1 MKFYKILALT
11 IVTIMALNSCKA
23 LKPKWV
29 DTRNVPTDARE
40 RARKNIEEG
49 RGVTFGSLG
58 NKKTT
63 YQFSSS
69 NPMWRASLEVLD
81 FIPLTTVDYS
91 GGVIITDWYN
101 DNAGNDA
108 IKVTVRFLSNE
119 VRTNSIKVVVH
130 KKTCDN
136 NQNCATNKIDSKI
149 EEELV
154 TSILK
159 LAAKFEKKKNKKKLV
174 IKWKDS
180 IFYLLRKNGVRFLK
194 IKIYTDQNLPKSFI
208 V

>member
-1 MKFYKILALT
+1 MKFYKLLALT
-11 IVTIMALNSCKA
+11 IIAILALNSCKA

-40 RARKNIEEG
+40 RARKNVEEG
-49 RGVTFGSLG
+49 RGVSFGSLG

-159 LAAKFEKKKNKKKLV
+159 LAAKFEKETKTKKN
-174 IKWKDS
+174 
-180 IFYLLRKNGVRFLK
+180 
-194 IKIYTDQNLPKSFI
+194 
-208 V
+208 

>member
-1 MKFYKILALT
+1 MKFYKFLALS
-11 IVTIMALNSCKA
+11 IIAIMALNSCKA

-40 RARKNIEEG
+40 RARKNVEEG
-49 RGVTFGSLG
+49 RGVSFGSLG

-136 NQNCATNKIDSKI
+136 NRNCATNKIDSKI

-154 TSILK
+154 TSILN
-159 LAAKFEKKKNKKKLV
+159 LAARFEKESKTKKN
-174 IKWKDS
+174 
-180 IFYLLRKNGVRFLK
+180 
-194 IKIYTDQNLPKSFI
+194 
-208 V
+208 

>member
-1 MKFYKILALT
+1 
-11 IVTIMALNSCKA
+11 MALNSCKA

-40 RARKNIEEG
+40 RARKNVEEG
-49 RGVTFGSLG
+49 RGVSFGSLG

-154 TSILK
+154 VSILK
-159 LAAKFEKKKNKKKLV
+159 LAAKFEKEKKTKKN
-174 IKWKDS
+174 
-180 IFYLLRKNGVRFLK
+180 
-194 IKIYTDQNLPKSFI
+194 
-208 V
+208 

>member
-1 MKFYKILALT
+1 MKFCKFLALS
-11 IVTIMALNSCKA
+11 IIAIMVLSSCKA

-40 RARKNIEEG
+40 RAKKNIEEG

-58 NKKTT
+58 NRKTT

-119 VRTNSIKVVVH
+119 VRTNSLKVVVH

-159 LAAKFEKKKNKKKLV
+159 LAAKFEKETKTKKN
-174 IKWKDS
+174 
-180 IFYLLRKNGVRFLK
+180 
-194 IKIYTDQNLPKSFI
+194 
-208 V
+208 

>member
-1 MKFYKILALT
+1 
-11 IVTIMALNSCKA
+11 MALNSCKA

-29 DTRNVPTDARE
+29 DTRKIPTDARE
-40 RARKNIEEG
+40 RAKKNIEEG

-58 NKKTT
+58 NRKTT

-119 VRTNSIKVVVH
+119 VRTNSLKVVVH

-159 LAAKFEKKKNKKKLV
+159 LAAKFEKETKTKKN
-174 IKWKDS
+174 
-180 IFYLLRKNGVRFLK
+180 
-194 IKIYTDQNLPKSFI
+194 
-208 V
+208 

>member
-1 MKFYKILALT
+1 MKFFKFLALT
-11 IVTIMALNSCKA
+11 IIVIMALNSCKA

-40 RARKNIEEG
+40 RARKNVEEG
-49 RGVTFGSLG
+49 RGVSFGSLG

-159 LAAKFEKKKNKKKLV
+159 LAAKFEKEKKTKKN
-174 IKWKDS
+174 
-180 IFYLLRKNGVRFLK
+180 
-194 IKIYTDQNLPKSFI
+194 
-208 V
+208 

>member
-11 IVTIMALNSCKA
+11 IIAIIALNSCKA

-29 DTRNVPTDARE
+29 DTRKIPTDARE
-40 RARKNIEEG
+40 RAKKNIEEG
-49 RGVTFGSLG
+49 RGVTLGSLG
-58 NKKTT
+58 NRKTT

-81 FIPLTTVDYS
+81 CIPLTTVDYS

-119 VRTNSIKVVVH
+119 VRTNSLKVVVH

-159 LAAKFEKKKNKKKLV
+159 LAAKFEKETKTKKN
-174 IKWKDS
+174 
-180 IFYLLRKNGVRFLK
+180 
-194 IKIYTDQNLPKSFI
+194 
-208 V
+208 

>member
-1 MKFYKILALT
+1 MKFFKFLALT
-11 IVTIMALNSCKA
+11 IITIMALNSCKA

-40 RARKNIEEG
+40 RARKNVEEG
-49 RGVTFGSLG
+49 RGVSFGSLG

-159 LAAKFEKKKNKKKLV
+159 LAAKFDKEKRTKKN
-174 IKWKDS
+174 
-180 IFYLLRKNGVRFLK
+180 
-194 IKIYTDQNLPKSFI
+194 
-208 V
+208 

>member
-1 MKFYKILALT
+1 MKFFKFLALT
-11 IVTIMALNSCKA
+11 IIVIMALNSCKA

-40 RARKNIEEG
+40 RARKNVEEG
-49 RGVTFGSLG
+49 RGVSFGSLG

-159 LAAKFEKKKNKKKLV
+159 LAAKFDKEKKTKKN
-174 IKWKDS
+174 
-180 IFYLLRKNGVRFLK
+180 
-194 IKIYTDQNLPKSFI
+194 
-208 V
+208 

>member
-1 MKFYKILALT
+1 MKFYKLLALT
-11 IVTIMALNSCKA
+11 IIAILALNSCKA

-49 RGVTFGSLG
+49 RGVSLGNLG

-119 VRTNSIKVVVH
+119 VRTNSIKVIVH

-159 LAAKFEKKKNKKKLV
+159 LAAKFEKETKTKKN
-174 IKWKDS
+174 
-180 IFYLLRKNGVRFLK
+180 
-194 IKIYTDQNLPKSFI
+194 
-208 V
+208 

>member
-1 MKFYKILALT
+1 MKFLKFLALT
-11 IVTIMALNSCKA
+11 IITVMALNSCKA

-40 RARKNIEEG
+40 RARKNVEEG
-49 RGVTFGSLG
+49 RGVSFGSLG

-159 LAAKFEKKKNKKKLV
+159 LAAKFEKEKKTKKN
-174 IKWKDS
+174 
-180 IFYLLRKNGVRFLK
+180 
-194 IKIYTDQNLPKSFI
+194 
-208 V
+208 

>member
-1 MKFYKILALT
+1 MKFYKLLALT
-11 IVTIMALNSCKA
+11 IIAILALNSCKA

-49 RGVTFGSLG
+49 RGVSLG
-58 NKKTT
+58 NLGNRKTT

-159 LAAKFEKKKNKKKLV
+159 LAAKFEKEIKTKKN
-174 IKWKDS
+174 
-180 IFYLLRKNGVRFLK
+180 
-194 IKIYTDQNLPKSFI
+194 
-208 V
+208 

>member
-1 MKFYKILALT
+1 MKFLKFLALT
-11 IVTIMALNSCKA
+11 IITVMALNSCKA

-40 RARKNIEEG
+40 RARKNVEEG
-49 RGVTFGSLG
+49 RGVSFGSLG

-159 LAAKFEKKKNKKKLV
+159 LAAKFDKEKKTKKN
-174 IKWKDS
+174 
-180 IFYLLRKNGVRFLK
+180 
-194 IKIYTDQNLPKSFI
+194 
-208 V
+208 

>member
-1 MKFYKILALT
+1 
-11 IVTIMALNSCKA
+11 MALNSCKA

-40 RARKNIEEG
+40 RARKNVEEG
-49 RGVTFGSLG
+49 RGVSFGSLG

-159 LAAKFEKKKNKKKLV
+159 LKKRKKQK
-174 IKWKDS
+174 
-180 IFYLLRKNGVRFLK
+180 K
-194 IKIYTDQNLPKSFI
+194 ISN
-208 V
+208 

>member
-1 MKFYKILALT
+1 MFLADNSTILPKLCYFFIISYFILKNLMKFYKFLALS
-11 IVTIMALNSCKA
+11 IIAIMALNSCKA

-136 NQNCATNKIDSKI
+136 KQNCATNKIDSKI

-154 TSILK
+154 VSILK
-159 LAAKFEKKKNKKKLV
+159 LAAKFEKEKKTKKN
-174 IKWKDS
+174 
-180 IFYLLRKNGVRFLK
+180 
-194 IKIYTDQNLPKSFI
+194 
-208 V
+208 

>member
-1 MKFYKILALT
+1 MKFCKFLALSIIA
-11 IVTIMALNSCKA
+11 IVVLSSCKA

-40 RARKNIEEG
+40 RAKKNIEEG

-58 NKKTT
+58 NRKTT

-119 VRTNSIKVVVH
+119 VRTNSLKVVVH

-159 LAAKFEKKKNKKKLV
+159 LAAKFEKETKTKKN
-174 IKWKDS
+174 
-180 IFYLLRKNGVRFLK
+180 
-194 IKIYTDQNLPKSFI
+194 
-208 V
+208 

>member
-1 MKFYKILALT
+1 MKFFKFLALT
-11 IVTIMALNSCKA
+11 IITIMALNSCKA

-40 RARKNIEEG
+40 RARKNVEEG
-49 RGVTFGSLG
+49 RGVSFGSLG

-136 NQNCATNKIDSKI
+136 KQNCATNKIDSKI

-154 TSILK
+154 VSILK
-159 LAAKFEKKKNKKKLV
+159 LAAKFEKEKKTKKN
-174 IKWKDS
+174 
-180 IFYLLRKNGVRFLK
+180 
-194 IKIYTDQNLPKSFI
+194 
-208 V
+208 

>member
-1 MKFYKILALT
+1 MKFLKFLALT
-11 IVTIMALNSCKA
+11 IITVMALNSCKA

-40 RARKNIEEG
+40 RARKNVEEG
-49 RGVTFGSLG
+49 RGVSFGSLG
-58 NKKTT
+58 NTKTT

-130 KKTCDN
+130 KKACDN

-149 EEELV
+149 EEELF

-159 LAAKFEKKKNKKKLV
+159 LAAKFEKEKKTKKN
-174 IKWKDS
+174 
-180 IFYLLRKNGVRFLK
+180 
-194 IKIYTDQNLPKSFI
+194 
-208 V
+208 

>member
-1 MKFYKILALT
+1 MKFYKLLALT
-11 IVTIMALNSCKA
+11 IIAILALNSCKA

-49 RGVTFGSLG
+49 RGVSLG
-58 NKKTT
+58 NLGNRKTT

-81 FIPLTTVDYS
+81 FITLTTVDYS

-159 LAAKFEKKKNKKKLV
+159 LAAKFEKETKTKKN
-174 IKWKDS
+174 
-180 IFYLLRKNGVRFLK
+180 
-194 IKIYTDQNLPKSFI
+194 
-208 V
+208 

>member
-1 MKFYKILALT
+1 MKFLKFLALT
-11 IVTIMALNSCKA
+11 IITIMALNSCKA

-40 RARKNIEEG
+40 RARKNVEEG
-49 RGVTFGSLG
+49 RGVSFGSLG

-159 LAAKFEKKKNKKKLV
+159 LAAKFDKEKKTKKN
-174 IKWKDS
+174 
-180 IFYLLRKNGVRFLK
+180 
-194 IKIYTDQNLPKSFI
+194 
-208 V
+208 

>member
-1 MKFYKILALT
+1 MKFFKFLALT
-11 IVTIMALNSCKA
+11 IITIMALNSCKA

-40 RARKNIEEG
+40 RARKNVEEG
-49 RGVTFGSLG
+49 RGVSFGSLG

-159 LAAKFEKKKNKKKLV
+159 LAAKFEKEKKTKKN
-174 IKWKDS
+174 
-180 IFYLLRKNGVRFLK
+180 
-194 IKIYTDQNLPKSFI
+194 
-208 V
+208 

>member
-1 MKFYKILALT
+1 MKFYKLLALT
-11 IVTIMALNSCKA
+11 IIAILALNSCKA

-29 DTRNVPTDARE
+29 DTRKVPTDARE

-49 RGVTFGSLG
+49 RGVSLGNLG

-119 VRTNSIKVVVH
+119 VRTNSIKVIVH

-159 LAAKFEKKKNKKKLV
+159 LAAKFEKETKTKKN
-174 IKWKDS
+174 
-180 IFYLLRKNGVRFLK
+180 
-194 IKIYTDQNLPKSFI
+194 
-208 V
+208 

>member
-1 MKFYKILALT
+1 MNKFKFFTFLLILL
-11 IVTIMALNSCKA
+11 IILPSCKA

-29 DTRNVPTDARE
+29 DTRDVPTDARE

-49 RGVTFGSLG
+49 RGVAIKDLTGG
-58 NKKTT
+58 GKTT

-101 DNAGNDA
+101 DKGSNES

-119 VRTNSIKVVVH
+119 VRTNSLKVLVH
-130 KKTCDN
+130 KKRCLK
-136 NQNCATNKIDSKI
+136 NQNCVTSKIDSKI

-154 TSILK
+154 TSILQ
-159 LAAKFEKKKNKKKLV
+159 LASRFERDSKKKN
-174 IKWKDS
+174 
-180 IFYLLRKNGVRFLK
+180 
-194 IKIYTDQNLPKSFI
+194 
-208 V
+208 

>member
-1 MKFYKILALT
+1 MKFFKFLALT
-11 IVTIMALNSCKA
+11 IITIMALNSCKA

-40 RARKNIEEG
+40 RARKNVEEG
-49 RGVTFGSLG
+49 RGVSFGSLG
-58 NKKTT
+58 HKKTT

-159 LAAKFEKKKNKKKLV
+159 LAAKFEKEKKTKKN
-174 IKWKDS
+174 
-180 IFYLLRKNGVRFLK
+180 
-194 IKIYTDQNLPKSFI
+194 
-208 V
+208 

>member
-1 MKFYKILALT
+1 MKFYKFLALT
-11 IVTIMALNSCKA
+11 IIAILALNSCKA

-49 RGVTFGSLG
+49 RGVSLGNLG

-119 VRTNSIKVVVH
+119 VRTNSIKVIVH

-159 LAAKFEKKKNKKKLV
+159 LAAKFEKETKTKKN
-174 IKWKDS
+174 
-180 IFYLLRKNGVRFLK
+180 
-194 IKIYTDQNLPKSFI
+194 
-208 V
+208 

>member
-1 MKFYKILALT
+1 MKFYKLLALT
-11 IVTIMALNSCKA
+11 IIAILALNSCKA

-49 RGVTFGSLG
+49 RGVSLG
-58 NKKTT
+58 NLGNRKTT

-159 LAAKFEKKKNKKKLV
+159 LAAKFEKETKTKKN
-174 IKWKDS
+174 
-180 IFYLLRKNGVRFLK
+180 
-194 IKIYTDQNLPKSFI
+194 
-208 V
+208 

>member
-11 IVTIMALNSCKA
+11 IIAIIALNSCKA

-29 DTRNVPTDARE
+29 DTRKIPTDARE
-40 RARKNIEEG
+40 RAKKNIEEG
-49 RGVTFGSLG
+49 RGVTLGSLG
-58 NKKTT
+58 NRKTT

-119 VRTNSIKVVVH
+119 VRTNSLKVVVH

-159 LAAKFEKKKNKKKLV
+159 LAAKFEKETKTKKN
-174 IKWKDS
+174 
-180 IFYLLRKNGVRFLK
+180 
-194 IKIYTDQNLPKSFI
+194 Q
-208 V
+208 

>member
-1 MKFYKILALT
+1 MKFFKFLALT
-11 IVTIMALNSCKA
+11 IITIMALNSCKA

-40 RARKNIEEG
+40 RARKNVEEG
-49 RGVTFGSLG
+49 RGVSFGSLG

-159 LAAKFEKKKNKKKLV
+159 LAAKFDKEKKTKKN
-174 IKWKDS
+174 
-180 IFYLLRKNGVRFLK
+180 
-194 IKIYTDQNLPKSFI
+194 
-208 V
+208 

>member
-1 MKFYKILALT
+1 MKFYKLLALT
-11 IVTIMALNSCKA
+11 IIAILALNSCKA

-40 RARKNIEEG
+40 RAKKNIEEG
-49 RGVTFGSLG
+49 RGVSLG
-58 NKKTT
+58 NLGNRKTT

-154 TSILK
+154 TSILNWLLNLKKRQK
-159 LAAKFEKKKNKKKLV
+159 LKKISN
-174 IKWKDS
+174 
-180 IFYLLRKNGVRFLK
+180 
-194 IKIYTDQNLPKSFI
+194 
-208 V
+208 

>member
-1 MKFYKILALT
+1 MKFFKFLALT
-11 IVTIMALNSCKA
+11 IIVIMALNSCKA

-40 RARKNIEEG
+40 RARKNVEEG
-49 RGVTFGSLG
+49 RGVSFGSLG

-154 TSILK
+154 VSILK
-159 LAAKFEKKKNKKKLV
+159 LAAKFEKEKKTKKN
-174 IKWKDS
+174 
-180 IFYLLRKNGVRFLK
+180 
-194 IKIYTDQNLPKSFI
+194 
-208 V
+208 

>member
-1 MKFYKILALT
+1 MKFYKFLALSV
-11 IVTIMALNSCKA
+11 IAIMALNSCKA

-130 KKTCDN
+130 KKTCDQ
-136 NQNCATNKIDSKI
+136 NQNCATNKIDSQI

-159 LAAKFEKKKNKKKLV
+159 LAAKFEKETKTKKN
-174 IKWKDS
+174 
-180 IFYLLRKNGVRFLK
+180 
-194 IKIYTDQNLPKSFI
+194 
-208 V
+208 

>member
-1 MKFYKILALT
+1 MKFYKFLALT
-11 IVTIMALNSCKA
+11 IIAILALNSCKA

-49 RGVTFGSLG
+49 RGVSLG
-58 NKKTT
+58 NLGNRKTT

-159 LAAKFEKKKNKKKLV
+159 LAAKFDKEKKTKKN
-174 IKWKDS
+174 
-180 IFYLLRKNGVRFLK
+180 
-194 IKIYTDQNLPKSFI
+194 
-208 V
+208 